1 MDIRELKG
9 EWKKDPRYD
18 DAYYFLRE
26 KEEEEEEAKA
36 KETKDEAKGEAEKTD

>member
-1 MDIRELKG
+1 MDVKELKG

-26 KEEEEEEAKA
+26 EEAA
-36 KETKDEAKGEAEKTD
+36 KEGKKD